1 MLLSEFPNMRL
12 YQTGNQRQPV
22 RISPCESAIDTY
34 LRTHSPCAITAKYSH
49 IEFANIG
56 NKSDI

>member
-12 YQTGNQRQPV
+12 YQTGNQRQSV
-22 RISPCESAIDTY
+22 RISPCESAIETY
-34 LRTHSPCAITAKYSH
+34 LRTLTSCTITAKYSH

-56 NKSDI
+56 K

>member
-12 YQTGNQRQPV
+12 YQTGNQRQSV
-22 RISPCESAIDTY
+22 RISPCESAIETY

-56 NKSDI
+56 K